1 MIIVYEHMENET
13 LKLSIE
19 ESQLSYSIEE
29 TANQNHYIFRADCQE
44 IDTENI
50 TEQLQ
55 TQCNPDL
62 EIHHISTDRV

>member
-19 ESQLSYSIEE
+19 ESQLPLSIEE
-29 TANQNHYIFRADCQE
+29 TANKNHYIISADCQD

-55 TQCNPDL
+55 TQCNPQ
-62 EIHHISTDRV
+62 ISTDRV